1 MRKKRILG
9 QETEYGMIIKQLPRD
24 LEMLEIAKR
33 LYYRFI
39 PLCLRGEAAAR
50 EMSWKTDYFLANGG
64 RFYYDAGDHPEY
76 ATPECL
82 SARQLVCCSEAGDRL
97 LEELQAEANEQLA
110 ALGLPSR
117 IYLYRNNHDGK
128 RHTYGCHENYAVKPE
143 IFNSLAAYGS
153 NAAKDFFLAYLMSS
167 VIYTGAGN
175 VIYDPKSE
183 ELKFVLSQ
191 RARFVRYE
199 VANSGPPFL
208 PMINGNNESHA
219 GEDLRRLHVMGRDT
233 NIANAALY
241 LKFGTARIILD
252 MIEDGCFN
260 RNLALKNAIQSYRQF
275 SFDPSLK
282 FRAELKNGKK
292 YTAIEIQKILLEE
305 ALSHVSG
312 CGGGEEDK
320 DIVEKWG
327 IVLDGLSRLKE
338 KPRLLL
344 GDVDWVTKKFILDEE
359 LNKITRRPLDRGLAF
374 SSFKGRTRNSLN
386 DFLNFARTVNIQY
399 HDLRRERGLY
409 YRFRDFATRIVSPC
423 EIKKAITEPPKG
435 ARAELRGFLVNAFNR
450 PEMAS
455 KYHVAYCWHFM
466 QWYYGSSNKC
476 IDLSDPYA
484 NRFKPGVEKLLPKD
498 IKVPKKFRTKK

>member
-1 MRKKRILG
+1 MKRKRIMG
-9 QETEYGMIIKQLPRD
+9 QETEYGMIIKSLPRGR
-24 LEMLEIAKR
+24 EVLEIANW
-33 LYYRFI
+33 LYYRFV
-39 PLCLRGEAAAR
+39 PLHLRKGDAR
-50 EMSWKTDYFLANGG
+50 ETSWKSDYFLANGG
-64 RFYYDAGDHPEY
+64 RFYYDTGDHPEY

-97 LEELQAEANEQLA
+97 LEELQGEANEKLA

-143 IFNSLAAYGS
+143 IFDSLTAYGS

-167 VIYTGAGN
+167 VIYTGAGD

-191 RARFVRYE
+191 RARFVRYP

-208 PMINGNNESHA
+208 PMIHGRNESHA
-219 GEDLRRLHVMGRDT
+219 GEDLCRLQVMGRDS
-233 NIANAALY
+233 NMAQLALY

-260 RNLALKNAIQSYRQF
+260 RDLAFKNAIQSYRQF
-275 SFDPSLK
+275 SSDPSLK

-292 YTAIEIQKILLEE
+292 YTALEIQKILLEE
-305 ALSHVSG
+305 ALSYVSG
-312 CGGGEEDK
+312 RGDEEDK

-327 IVLDGLSRLKE
+327 IVLECLSRLKE

-344 GDVDWVTKKFILDEE
+344 GDVDWVTKKFILDEG
-359 LNKITRRPLDRGLAF
+359 LSKITRRSLDRGLVF
-374 SSFKGRTRNSLN
+374 LSFKGWTRNSLK
-386 DFLNFARTVNIQY
+386 DVLNFARTINIQY
-399 HDLRRERGLY
+399 HDIRHERGLY
-409 YRFRDFATRIVSPC
+409 YRFQNFAMRIVSPG

-435 ARAELRGFLVNAFNR
+435 ARAELRGFLVNEFSR
-450 PEMAS
+450 PGMAS
-455 KYHVAYCWHFM
+455 KYNACFCWHFM
-466 QWYYGSSNKC
+466 QLFYKSSYKC
-476 IDLSDPYA
+476 VDLSDPYA
-484 NRFKPGVEKLLPKD
+484 NRFKPAAEQLLPKE